1 MTKLVAIINSEDLLE
16 VLMAPLQTTD
26 DLLERASKIRFMRL
40 DLPLDFEIVKGF
52 PVKAS
57 QLFLEVLQQDLVE
70 QFAFSDD
77 DVKMCEKVLKRI
89 LQRKDM
95 WQYVSDNWSIRQ
107 HVFTFIDKRKLVLNR
122 S

>member
-1 MTKLVAIINSEDLLE
+1 
-16 VLMAPLQTTD
+16 MAPLQTTD

-89 LQRKDM
+89 LQRK
-95 WQYVSDNWSIRQ
+95 V
-107 HVFTFIDKRKLVLNR
+107 HLLKK
-122 S
+122 